1 MIVITLF
8 FVYIVVAAIITG
20 VLLNV
25 VDNLTDL
32 EEENILFIGFFWPLS
47 IIGIIL
53 MIIIEIIGKITRKVL
68 KKWK

>member
-8 FVYIVVAAIITG
+8 FIYIVIAAIITG

-25 VDNLTDL
+25 VTNLTED
-32 EEENILFIGFFWPLS
+32 EEINILFIGFFWPIS
-47 IIGIIL
+47 IIAAIL

-68 KKWK
+68 KK